1 MSADSKPLFVRLA
14 SDDADRLDAAVAA
27 TGKSKRRLV
36 SEAMREHLA
45 SGEHRMRGERSAR
58 EERPAR
64 EERLAREERPAREE
78 LTVGRISLVDEG
90 RMPSS
95 GPDSSVP
102 PNEVMTLP
110 EAAAFLRLGE
120 KQLERSAAKSEVPAR
135 CIAGQWRFSR
145 AALLAWLA
153 SAASVPGDD
162 S

>member
-14 SDDADRLDAAVAA
+14 TDDADRLDAAVAA

-45 SGEHRMRGERSAR
+45 CGEHQARGEHL
-58 EERPAR
+58 PGD
-64 EERLAREERPAREE
+64 ERPAREE
-78 LTVGRISLVDEG
+78 LTVGRISLVEEG
-90 RMPSS
+90 RTPLSD
-95 GPDSSVP
+95 PDSTAP

-120 KQLERSAAKSEVPAR
+120 AQLERSAAKSEVPAR
-135 CIAGQWRFSR
+135 RIAGQWRFSR
-145 AALLAWLA
+145 AALLTWLDG
-153 SAASVPGDD
+153 AATLPRED